1 MEKKEYILPENAE
14 QLLTPGNIYKLG
26 YDDFNKGEFLYKHK
40 KTIVADSS
48 VYSFHQGDVL
58 CFGEFKYKEDKEWQD
73 IGDEPNDYLM
83 YEFQGYMCRGSG
95 AERVYKITGSN
106 TGDFYSPE
114 DFYHQED

>member
-48 VYSFHQGDVL
+48 VPWHKGDVL
-58 CFGEFKYKEDKEWQD
+58 CFGKFKYDRHSDWQD
-73 IGDEPNDYLM
+73 IGDDPTDYLM
-83 YEFQGYMCRGSG
+83 YEFQGHMCRGSG

>member
-1 MEKKEYILPENAE
+1 MEKKKYILPSNAE
-14 QLLTPGNIYKLG
+14 QLLTPGNIHKLG

-40 KTIVADSS
+40 KTVIADSS
-48 VYSFHQGDVL
+48 VYGFHQGDVL
-58 CFGEFKYKEDKEWQD
+58 CFGEFRYKWDKEWQD

-83 YEFQGYMCRGSG
+83 YEFQGHMCRGSG

-114 DFYHQED
+114 DFYKREE